1 MNADTYRNL
10 ECTMPRLRE
19 RIFDDVRTEYGFDYP
34 VAARDE
40 RRDATH
46 LIVSR
51 DGALERVTLPNLG
64 FKRTPR

>member
-1 MNADTYRNL
+1 MNANTYRNS
-10 ECTMPRLRE
+10 ECTMRRLRE
-19 RIFDDVRTEYGFDYP
+19 RIVDDARTESGFDYP
-34 VAARDE
+34 IAARDE

>member
-1 MNADTYRNL
+1 MNADKYRNS
-10 ECTMPRLRE
+10 ECIMPHLRE
-19 RIFDDVRTEYGFDYP
+19 RIVDGVRTEYGFDYP

-46 LIVSR
+46 LIISR

-64 FKRTPR
+64 LKRTPH

>member
-19 RIFDDVRTEYGFDYP
+19 RIVDDVRTEYGFDYS